1 MIYRCDQYVKG
12 YGRKGRH
19 MHEQRGSLRSEME
32 TMSTSPKKM
41 LEIKDTIAKTKSASV
56 KLLITPDTVEGKI
69 TKT

>member
-1 MIYRCDQYVKG
+1 
-12 YGRKGRH
+12 